1 MNVLDLD
8 KLYISRKYCTARR
21 NEEPVHLLGHVIEEY
36 YILTE

>member
-21 NEEPVHLLGHVIEEY
+21 NEEPVHLFGPRN
-36 YILTE
+36 